1 MKSDSNKNTKT
12 PNEEIKKS
20 PPASKKTSAQLK
32 QRVVVPNDGSSNAAL
47 KELAENYL
55 TILDNSL
62 NGTVVVEATTAK
74 ILFANKAALKLHG
87 FNSLEELGETN
98 LLDYIHPDDRERTF
112 IAFLKDF
119 FENTSHEQYEFRT
132 IAKDGTEKRV
142 LSYSV
147 PIQYQNKLCGVI
159 SFVDITER
167 KKMEEALRASE
178 EKLRAMFESM
188 SEAATITDLQGRV
201 INANPAAVKLHR
213 YNDKKE
219 IIGINAAEL
228 VADRD
233 RQRAIKDSIEALKT
247 NQTKLV
253 EYKLTTKGGTLIDGE
268 FCTAVI
274 RDHAGNPAGFI
285 GISRDISDRKRM
297 EEKLRETERKLE
309 TISNSIMDGLI
320 ITDMMGMVLDANEA
334 AIHIGK
340 YSKLEELIGRSGI
353 DFITE
358 GERKRVGKALIAVIA
373 DTKKAHSDIIEY
385 IAQSKDGTP
394 FYGETS
400 AAAIRDSSGKP
411 TGMIFVTRD
420 VSERKRLE
428 DKAKEDEEKLHAVF
442 ESMTSGICVTDM
454 QGNVTEVN
462 ATMIKLGGFSA
473 RDELIGKNALEFIA
487 SKDRDIA
494 AQRIAKRVEAGH
506 GTDTSEYTFITK
518 DGREFD
524 GELSIG
530 MVHNKDGKPVSI
542 VSIARDITKRK
553 RAAEE
558 LQAKERY
565 FRAVMDLSS
574 GAILIVNPDG
584 KIMDATGGLERISG
598 YSQNKT
604 IGASAFEFIHPE
616 DLDKAGAAFAEASQ
630 NPGKTVYFE
639 ARLKNA
645 RSTWQWTGCMIT
657 DLLNHPDVRGVVTHL
672 VDITE
677 RKKVEEALRENEEK
691 YREVVER
698 ASDGIVILQDL
709 KIQYANPRVAEI
721 AGYKPE
727 EILGTSIVTYLHPD
741 ELSKVTERYERRL
754 RGEDIPQIYET
765 ALLHK
770 DGRKIDV
777 ELNAGI
783 TTYQGKPADLVI
795 LRNIGERKQAEQALH
810 ASEERYRLLAENVS
824 DVIWIMDMNLHFT
837 YIGPSIFQL
846 RGYTTEE
853 ALKQSLEETATPAT
867 LEELTNIFKD
877 ELLSEDAKTRDP
889 HRTRTFTAELKHKNG
904 STVWTEQKICFLL
917 GQDDKLLG
925 ILGVTR
931 DITERRKDEQKIRES
946 EERYRLLADNISD
959 VIFIVDLNF
968 KFLYLSPSVYQLRGY
983 TVEEAMQIPIEKTV
997 TPDSLERI
1005 TKTLLEQIK
1014 LLKSGKRDPHESHT
1028 VEMEE
1033 YRKDGSTV
1041 WVEMK
1046 LNGIYDK
1053 NGNLTSLL
1061 GVTRD
1066 ISVRRRV
1073 NEIIQA
1079 KEQELRSIFESM
1091 SDCLVI
1097 TDEQLHIVNVNDGGS
1112 QLTGFTK
1119 AELIGRN
1126 AIEMLDKSDLDR
1138 AIKSLEH
1145 RKTKGAI
1152 LERGDYKVR
1161 IKDGSLRDV
1170 NINISNLNDAA
1181 GNVIGFV
1188 CVIRDITERK
1198 TMEDALRTSEERLR
1212 AVYASLAD
1220 ALVITD
1226 KNLIMIDCNDM
1237 ALKLGGGYSRDQII
1251 GHLGTDIL
1259 HEDDRQ
1265 RAIDELAKR
1274 FMGQSSPERQ
1284 DYRIKTAD
1292 GSIRYTEMS
1301 IATLKDAKEEI
1312 IGFVA
1317 VLRDTTERRQMEEA
1331 IHSSHKLLSAV
1342 FESMHDGIAIVDK
1355 DIKFVQWNQAV
1366 LDIAGFKVEEM
1377 PGKSGIDI
1385 VIPEDRPRVMEEL
1398 AKQFMGTASER
1409 QSYRVQLPGGVLKH
1423 IELSVSALKDDAGNI
1438 TGFVAAIRDVTRR
1451 IAMERELKKALDDLQ
1466 RSNKE
1471 LEQFAYVASHDL
1483 QEPLRMIS
1491 SYTQLLAKR
1500 YKGKLDTDADEFI
1513 GFAVDGAD
1521 RMQKM
1526 IQDLLTYSRVT
1537 TRGKDFEPVDLE
1549 EAFNDAID
1557 NLKIAIE
1564 DNKATITH
1572 DPLPKVLADDSQM
1585 VRLFQ
1590 NLIGNALKFHGAEP
1604 PVIHVGCKDEE
1615 FDYTISIKDNG
1626 IGIDKQ
1632 YFNRLFIIFQRL
1644 HTRDQ
1649 YPGTGIGLAVCKRTV
1664 ERHGGKVWVESEGAG
1679 KGSTFMFTIPKRDLT
1694 KKVEPEKALVENGQE
1709 NNPED
1714 KEVKK

>member
-1 MKSDSNKNTKT
+1 MKSDSNKNIKT

-20 PPASKKTSAQLK
+20 PPASTRQHTQTK
-32 QRVVVPNDGSSNAAL
+32 QRVVVPKDGAGREAL
-47 KELAENYL
+47 KELAENYH

-62 NGTVVVEATTAK
+62 NGTVVVEAATAK
-74 ILFANKAALKLHG
+74 ILFANKAALKMYG
-87 FNSLEELGETN
+87 FNSLEELGEAN
-98 LLDYIHPDDRERTF
+98 LLDYIHPDDKERTF
-112 IAFLKDF
+112 VAFVKDF

-132 IAKDGTEKRV
+132 ISKDGTEKRV

-159 SFVDITER
+159 SFIDITER
-167 KKMEEALRASE
+167 TKMEEALRASE

-188 SEAATITDLQGRV
+188 SEAATITDMKGR
-201 INANPAAVKLHR
+201 IIDANPAAVKLHR

-219 IIGINAAEL
+219 LIGINAAEL

-233 RQRAIKDSIEALKT
+233 RDRAIKDSIEALKT
-247 NQTKLV
+247 NQSRPA

-274 RDHAGNPAGFI
+274 RDHAGNPCSFI

-309 TISNSIMDGLI
+309 TIFNSIMDGLI
-320 ITDMMGMVLDANEA
+320 ITDMMGTVMDANEA
-334 AIHIGK
+334 AVHIGK
-340 YSKLEELIGRSGI
+340 YSKLEELIGHSGI

-358 GERKRVGKALIAVIA
+358 SERKRVAKALLAAIA
-373 DTKKAHSDIIEY
+373 DTKKTHSDIIEY
-385 IAQSKDGTP
+385 IAQDKDGTP

-420 VSERKRLE
+420 ITERKRLE
-428 DKAKEDEEKLHAVF
+428 DKVKEDEEKLRAMF
-442 ESMTSGICVTDM
+442 EAITSGICVTDL
-454 QGNVTEVN
+454 QGNVTEIN
-462 ATMIKLGGFSA
+462 ATLIKLGGFST

-487 SKDRDIA
+487 PKDRDIA
-494 AQRIAKRVEAGH
+494 AQRIAKRVAAGH

-530 MVHNKDGKPVSI
+530 MIHNKEDKPVSI
-542 VSIARDITKRK
+542 VAIARDITKRK
-553 RAAEE
+553 HA
-558 LQAKERY
+558 
-565 FRAVMDLSS
+565 
-574 GAILIVNPDG
+574 
-584 KIMDATGGLERISG
+584 
-598 YSQNKT
+598 
-604 IGASAFEFIHPE
+604 
-616 DLDKAGAAFAEASQ
+616 
-630 NPGKTVYFE
+630 
-639 ARLKNA
+639 
-645 RSTWQWTGCMIT
+645 
-657 DLLNHPDVRGVVTHL
+657 
-672 VDITE
+672 
-677 RKKVEEALRENEEK
+677 EEALRENEEK

-709 KIQYANPRVAEI
+709 KVRYANPRVAEI

-727 EILGTSIVTYLHPD
+727 ELLGSSMSNYIHPD
-741 ELSKVTERYERRL
+741 ELPKVTERYEQRL

-770 DGRKIDV
+770 DGSKINV
-777 ELNAGI
+777 ELNAGV
-783 TTYQGKPADLVI
+783 TTYHGKPADLVI
-795 LRNIGERKQAEQALH
+795 IRNITERKQVEQKLR
-810 ASEERYRLLAENVS
+810 ASEERYRLLAEN
-824 DVIWIMDMNLHFT
+824 M
-837 YIGPSIFQL
+837 
-846 RGYTTEE
+846 
-853 ALKQSLEETATPAT
+853 
-867 LEELTNIFKD
+867 
-877 ELLSEDAKTRDP
+877 
-889 HRTRTFTAELKHKNG
+889 
-904 STVWTEQKICFLL
+904 
-917 GQDDKLLG
+917 
-925 ILGVTR
+925 
-931 DITERRKDEQKIRES
+931 
-946 EERYRLLADNISD
+946 SD

-983 TVEEAMQIPIEKTV
+983 TVEEAMQLPIEKTV
-997 TPDSLERI
+997 TPASLERI
-1005 TKTLLEQIK
+1005 TKTLTEQLE
-1014 LLKSGKRDPHESHT
+1014 LLKSGKRDPHEAHT
-1028 VEMEE
+1028 IEMEE

-1041 WVEMK
+1041 WVELK

-1053 NGNLTSLL
+1053 DGNLTSLL

-1066 ISVRRRV
+1066 ITVRRRV

-1119 AELIGRN
+1119 EELIGRN

-1138 AIKSLEH
+1138 AMTSLAN
-1145 RKTKGAI
+1145 RTQKG
-1152 LERGDYKVR
+1152 LTLSREDFKLRL
-1161 IKDGSLRDV
+1161 KDGSLRDV
-1170 NINISNLNDAA
+1170 DINISNLNDAS
-1181 GNVIGFV
+1181 GKVIGFV

-1198 TMEDALRTSEERLR
+1198 KMEDALRTSEERLR

-1226 KNLIMIDCNDM
+1226 KNLIMIDCNDR
-1237 ALKLGGGYSRDQII
+1237 ALQMGGGYPRDQII
-1251 GHLGTDIL
+1251 GRPGTDLL

-1274 FMGQSSPERQ
+1274 FMGQASPERQ
-1284 DYRIKTAD
+1284 DYRIKTMD

-1331 IHSSHKLLSAV
+1331 IHTSHKLLSTV
-1342 FESMHDGIAIVDK
+1342 FESMHDGLAIMDK
-1355 DIKFVQWNQAV
+1355 DGKFVQWNQAT
-1366 LDIAGFKVEEM
+1366 LDISGFKAEEL

-1385 VIPEDRPRVMEEL
+1385 IIPEDRGRLTEEL
-1398 AKQFMGTASER
+1398 TKQFMGAAPER
-1409 QSYRVQLPGGVLKH
+1409 QSCRVQLPGGVLKYV
-1423 IELSVSALKDDAGNI
+1423 ELSVSALKDDAGNI
-1438 TGFVAAIRDVTRR
+1438 TGFVSSTRDVTKR
-1451 IAMERELKKALDDLQ
+1451 IAMERALKKALDDLQ

-1526 IQDLLTYSRVT
+1526 IQDLLAYSRVN
-1537 TRGKDFEPVDLE
+1537 TRGKEFEPVDLE
-1549 EAFNDAID
+1549 KTFSDATD

-1572 DPLPKVLADDSQM
+1572 DPLPRVLADDSQM

-1590 NLIGNALKFHGAEP
+1590 NLIGNSLKFHGAEP
-1604 PVIHVGCKDEE
+1604 PVIHVSCKDGES
-1615 FDYTISIKDNG
+1615 DYTIAIKDNG

-1632 YFNRLFIIFQRL
+1632 YLNRLFIIFQRL

-1664 ERHGGKVWVESEGAG
+1664 ERHGGSIWLESEGAG
-1679 KGSTFMFTIPKRDLT
+1679 KGSIFMFTIPKRDLA
-1694 KKVEPEKALVENGQE
+1694 KKVEPGKALVENDQE
-1709 NNPED
+1709 NNPD
-1714 KEVKK
+1714 DREVKKLLMKILNDWQGKK